1 MYGVKK
7 VVSVSLG
14 SSKRDH
20 KVKTEILG
28 EKVEI
33 ARIGTNGDF
42 KKAIEL
48 LKKFDGKVDA
58 IGLGG
63 IDLYLWA
70 AGKRYPIRDAMKLKN
85 AVKKTPV
92 VDGSGL
98 KNTLERKVVDYLIEK
113 GFNLRGKR
121 VLMTS
126 AVDRFG
132 MAEALHRAG
141 CEILFGDLIF
151 GLNIPIPI
159 RSFRTFT
166 YLAKALLPGITKMPF
181 KVLYPTGEKQ
191 EEQPKPKYEKYYREA
206 EIIAGDFLFIRKFL
220 PSNLEGKWILTNTV
234 TSKDVE
240 ELKKRGLLYLITTT
254 PEFEGRSFGTNVME
268 ALLVALLEKDPS
280 EISAKDY
287 LEMLEKIKFEPRI
300 EKLN

>member
-1 MYGVKK
+1 VKK

-20 KVKTEILG
+20 KVKVEILG

-33 ARIGTNGDF
+33 KRVGTNGDF

-48 LKKFDGKVDA
+48 LKEFDGKVDA

-85 AVKKTPV
+85 AVQKTPV

-113 GFNLRGKR
+113 GFNLRGKK

-151 GLNIPIPI
+151 GLSIPIPI
-159 RSFRTFT
+159 RSFKTFT
-166 YLAKALLPGITKMPF
+166 YLAKTLLPGITKMPF

-191 EEQPKPKYEKYYREA
+191 EEQPKPKYAKYYQEA

-220 PSNLEGKWILTNTV
+220 PSNLKGKWILTNTV

-268 ALLVALLEKDPS
+268 ALLVALLKKDPE
-280 EISAKDY
+280 EISPQEY
-287 LEMLEKIKFEPRI
+287 LEMLEKLKFEPRI